1 MKHHLFR
8 HLTIVDQYGRS
19 YTKNDALF
27 RERIFNPGDNP
38 GCLGDKVMIVDRSE
52 PVIGGFDPEDGD
64 CVMDSEGKTSLTL
77 HRAAQGDIALNF
89 SLVKNEDGNL
99 NDVAGSDLRVT
110 IK

>member
-8 HLTIVDQYGRS
+8 HLTIADQYGRS

-38 GCLGDKVMIVDRSE
+38 GCLGVKVMIVDRSE